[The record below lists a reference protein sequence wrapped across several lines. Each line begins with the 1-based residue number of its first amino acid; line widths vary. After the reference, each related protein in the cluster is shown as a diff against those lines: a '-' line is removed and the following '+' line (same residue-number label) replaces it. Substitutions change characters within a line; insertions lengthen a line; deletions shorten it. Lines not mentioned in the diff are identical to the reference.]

1 MPGIAALRAIS
12 LGAYLRNVEQ
22 NDCKK
27 IYCAK
32 TPRRK
37 GAKLR
42 IYFEFSELGVFA
54 PLRE

>member
-1 MPGIAALRAIS
+1 MIDPGGPSEMPGIAALRAIS

-32 TPRRK
+32 TP
-37 GAKLR
+37 
-42 IYFEFSELGVFA
+42 S
-54 PLRE
+54 